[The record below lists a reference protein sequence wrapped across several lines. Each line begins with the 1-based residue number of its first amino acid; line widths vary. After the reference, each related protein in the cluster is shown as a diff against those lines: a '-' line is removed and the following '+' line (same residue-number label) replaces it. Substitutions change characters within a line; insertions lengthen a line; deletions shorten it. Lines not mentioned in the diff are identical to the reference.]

1 MLRQSTRLWL
11 FQNGYDE
18 NMLNR
23 VGKYGNSALMKAE
36 REVNV
41 DVTQALLEAGVD
53 LEIKNIDGNTAIW
66 NACFGG
72 DYRCVE
78 LLVKAGI
85 NLDSQND
92 NGVTALMYC
101 ASSGKEEMTRLLL
114 TFHANTQSINLD
126 GFKAIDLAST
136 PRIYKM
142 LKTVNLQEFTCK
154 SF

>member
-1 MLRQSTRLWL
+1 MLSEATSRWL
-11 FQNGYDE
+11 VENDYDA
-18 NMLNR
+18 NSLNH
-23 VGKYGNSALMKAE
+23 VGKYGNSALMKAV
-36 REVNV
+36 REANV
-41 DVTQALLEAGVD
+41 DVTQELLDAHVD
-53 LEIKNIDGNTAIW
+53 LEIKNSDGNTAIW

-85 NLDSQND
+85 HLDSQND

-101 ASSGKEEMTRLLL
+101 ASSGKEEMVHLLL
-114 TFHANTQSINLD
+114 SFHANANSINLD

-142 LKTVNLQEFTCK
+142 LKAVTL
-154 SF
+154 